1 MLKAAWQRLWFLP
14 RSATFASVVGAAA
27 PAMED
32 EGDNEFV
39 SEQVNETVKSAITK
53 TLGSNVQYSEQRVN
67 VWCTAIMDECLKEQR
82 TVLPLCGH
90 VHHNAEERLPAAHG
104 PRAALGHED
113 GRRLLRPGGPRHD
126 GRHRHGL
133 RVHDLKPAPG
143 CRPPRWSRCHLP
155 RPALAVCS
163 LPQRPRRG
171 AGGDPRR
178 EVSGSGPREAEK
190 APSPCLAVCS
200 LPPLLRHCRRTLLPC
215 STSPCASLRTPRRWR
230 RGLSA
235 SARPAGQEASPARGG
250 GLSVARCLGDER

>member
-1 MLKAAWQRLWFLP
+1 FAQSSLAEALVSPALGDFRFSRRR
-14 RSATFASVVGAAA
+14 RSPCNG
-27 PAMED
+27 
-32 EGDNEFV
+32 GR
-39 SEQVNETVKSAITK
+39 
-53 TLGSNVQYSEQRVN
+53 GRQRVRER
-67 VWCTAIMDECLKEQR
+67 AGQR
-82 TVLPLCGH
+82 DGEIGHHEDARKQRPVQRAEGQRVVHCHHGRVPQVCGH